1 MMPSNKGQ
9 KLLLYGSILA
19 YCLIGIE
26 IVIMISPFALYFYSV
41 YAPILNLLASSPL
54 TSWTTEF
61 FLPHMVFLGDPVI
74 LAISYLQVFLVIGLV
89 LFFTAAVPLY
99 WGRFTGKGVVT
110 FSFYS
115 KIRHPQYLFLAI
127 SGFGLLLYWP
137 RFIILIF
144 FVTMLYV
151 YYVLARNEEW
161 RMKHEV
167 PGIYEKYMANIPMF
181 LPGEPGGKLFALL
194 FGWLKPKWFGI
205 FVSYVLVLVLAIIAA
220 IGIRNYTIRQL
231 PLVPTEQG
239 VTLLPVFER
248 PAKEVRGLYS
258 QVLRSDEVRNF
269 LQQHPE
275 VNLVYIM
282 PGDFFLTALVTDE
295 DRRFS
300 DEIIERFP
308 EVLEWHEHK
317 FKGGLGKF
325 FRIFY
330 NFIGALGGIETDYD
344 VERFIFVSVADKTG
358 NPVPIEKAFDLGRKR
373 SPALLVDYDPFEEK
387 LVSVIQTSEDHK
399 WGKVPMPTF

>member
-1 MMPSNKGQ
+1 MPASKGQ
-9 KLLLYGSILA
+9 KLLLLGTILA

-26 IVIMISPFALYFYSV
+26 IIIMISPFAIYFYSV
-41 YAPILNLLASSPL
+41 YAPILNVLGSSPF

-61 FLPHMVFLGDPVI
+61 FLPHMVFLQDPLI
-74 LAISYLQVFLVIGLV
+74 LAVSYLQVLLVIGLL

-99 WGRFTGKGVVT
+99 WGRFTGKGVVN

-151 YYVLARNEEW
+151 YYLLARNEEW
-161 RMKHEV
+161 RMKNEA
-167 PGIYEKYMANIPMF
+167 PGVYEKYMEHIPMF
-181 LPGEPGGKLFALL
+181 LPGEPGGKLFAAL
-194 FGWLKPKWFGI
+194 FGWIKPKWVGI
-205 FVSYVLVLVLAIIAA
+205 LVSYCMAMVLSILVAM
-220 IGIRNYTIRQL
+220 GIRNYAVHQL
-231 PLVPTEQG
+231 PAVRQEN
-239 VTLLPVFER
+239 VTLVPVFER
-248 PAKEVRGLYS
+248 PGQEVARLYDELLADD
-258 QVLRSDEVRNF
+258 QVRAF
-269 LQQHPE
+269 LAEHRM

-295 DRRFS
+295 NRYFPDH
-300 DEIIERFP
+300 IIERFP
-308 EVLEWHEHK
+308 EVLEWHQHK

-330 NFIGALGGIETDYD
+330 NFIGTLGGVETDYD
-344 VERFIFVSVADKTG
+344 IERFIFVSVTDNEG
-358 NPVPIEKAFDLGRKR
+358 RPVDGERLFDLGMKR
-373 SPALLVDYDPFEEK
+373 VPLLLVDYDTFAEE
-387 LVSVIQTSEDHK
+387 VVAMFRTSGQNK
-399 WGKVPMPTF
+399 WGTIPMPTF

>member
-1 MMPSNKGQ
+1 MSANRKT

-26 IVIMISPFALYFYSV
+26 IIIMISPFALYFYSV
-41 YAPILNLLASSPL
+41 YAPILHLLSSSPL

-61 FLPHMVFLGDPVI
+61 FLPHMVFLDDPLI
-74 LAISYLQVFLVIGLV
+74 LGISYMQICLVLGLV

-99 WGRFTGKGVVT
+99 WGRFTGRGVVT

-151 YYVLARNEEW
+151 YYFLARNEEW

-167 PGIYEKYMANIPMF
+167 PGMYEKYMANIPMF
-181 LPGEPGGKLFALL
+181 LPGEPGGKVFDLL
-194 FGWLKPKWFGI
+194 FGWIKPKWLGI
-205 FVSYVLVLVLAIIAA
+205 LVSYILVMALSILLAL
-220 IGIRNYTIRQL
+220 GIRSYAVHKL
-231 PLVPTEQG
+231 PLVDVSG
-239 VTLLPVFER
+239 DVALLPVFER
-248 PAKEVRGLYS
+248 PPQEVKDLYGYILQSEKVRRFLKEN
-258 QVLRSDEVRNF
+258 DT
-269 LQQHPE
+269 
-275 VNLVYIM
+275 VNLGYIM

-300 DEIIERFP
+300 EEVIERFP

-325 FRIFY
+325 FRIFH

-344 VERFIFVSVADKTG
+344 VERFIFVSVTDKDG
-358 NPVPIEKAFDLGRKR
+358 NPVPRTQLFDLGLQRT
-373 SPALLVDYDPFEEK
+373 PVLLVDYDPFEEE
-387 LVSVIQTSEDHK
+387 VVEVIETSQKNK
-399 WGKVPMPTF
+399 WGTIPMPTF